1 MLQAGDEVTVGFP
14 SPIVSGRVNRVAK
27 VLTVSGTTVRV
38 DGYHDVTYVDVMCE
52 LRNHVQSTTKQ
63 SRAEPVVGNAPCWAN
78 T

>member
-52 LRNHVQSTTKQ
+52 LRLQVWLFTKDR
-63 SRAEPVVGNAPCWAN
+63 RAEAVMDSAPC
-78 T
+78 